1 MKAYPFL
8 HKHPTTG
15 ETTLAQGMDLRD
27 WFAGLAMQAILSRAD
42 ARFTT
47 TLDYVGGKAY
57 QYADEMMKARENKH
71 E

>member
-15 ETTLAQGMDLRD
+15 ETTFSEGMDLRD
-27 WFAGLAMQAILSRAD
+27 YFACQALSLFQRDCFLEDDEISQYATLAYQMAD
-42 ARFTT
+42 A
-47 TLDYVGGKAY
+47 
-57 QYADEMMKARENKH
+57 MMKSREHRN

>member
-15 ETTLAQGMDLRD
+15 ETTLSHGMDLRD
-27 WFAGLAMQAILSRAD
+27 YFAGLAMQLFQRDCFLRDDEISQYA
-42 ARFTT
+42 
-47 TLDYVGGKAY
+47 TLAY
-57 QYADEMMKARENKH
+57 QMADEMMKERESQD

>member
-15 ETTLAQGMDLRD
+15 ETTLSQGMDLRD
-27 WFAGLAMQAILSRAD
+27 YFAAQAMTALIQAKPNEFVTRLA
-42 ARFTT
+42 
-47 TLDYVGGKAY
+47 YE
-57 QYADEMMKARENKH
+57 YADEMLIEREYKD

>member
-15 ETTLAQGMDLRD
+15 ETTLSEGMDLRD
-27 WFAGLAMQAILSRAD
+27 YFAGQALSLFQRDCFLEDDEISQHA
-42 ARFTT
+42 
-47 TLDYVGGKAY
+47 TLAY
-57 QYADEMMKARENKH
+57 QMADEMMKAREHRN

>member
-15 ETTLAQGMDLRD
+15 ETRLDEGMDLRD
-27 WFAGLAMQAILSRAD
+27 WFAGQAMLGMLSYDNMKKYQDIAEVAYLIAD
-42 ARFTT
+42 
-47 TLDYVGGKAY
+47 L
-57 QYADEMMKARENKH
+57 MMKERENKH